1 MSKLE
6 QDKISKLE
14 KQFKNKELTQEEYIE
29 KYQNILEMLYVY
41 DRSFYD
47 KRILAKINF
56 KQNQITSSQIDI
68 KINLENHL
76 DKFKSDKIHWIQA
89 EDDLVTPQNIL
100 DIFGK
105 YMHHDLIR
113 VSKCEH
119 WIYLEQTELLN
130 NLVEQILN

>member
-29 KYQNILEMLYVY
+29 KY
-41 DRSFYD
+41 
-47 KRILAKINF
+47 
-56 KQNQITSSQIDI
+56 
-68 KINLENHL
+68 
-76 DKFKSDKIHWIQA
+76 
-89 EDDLVTPQNIL
+89 QNIL